1 MIAIVHR
8 RQLAEL
14 QAEIDRLRA
23 DMWTLTQELAVLEAV
38 CLEQER
44 DLAEAQMLTD
54 HWRRRCAEL
63 LKAAS

>member
-38 CLEQER
+38 CAEQE
-44 DLAEAQMLTD
+44 L
-54 HWRRRCAEL
+54 EL